1 MCVVLILVGANGPRL
16 AWEPLDLIKPRHTT
30 QAEIWYFRI
39 WVSLT
44 SVRQTWIN
52 CVYTGTA
59 TTDTD

>member
-1 MCVVLILVGANGPRL
+1 MVP
-16 AWEPLDLIKPRHTT
+16 AWRGNPIDLIKPRHTT